1 MPQALGVLTDRHW
14 ETEEVILQ
22 LSQQLPEF
30 PAPHLIQVWD
40 EKSRHRLMLMERR
53 HEQTFWME
61 GYGQFWSSMSS
72 GEKKLRWIEHALAK
86 KPTALYIE
94 YPWAHLDPEKIN
106 RLSEIL
112 ALAHLN
118 TWLICAWPSSA
129 EIPSWITRVIDLRST
144 KNQCDPLLAV
154 QQDFPVEDKPISEKY
169 DTALVSLKQVSVSYG
184 DKPVL
189 DRVNWTILPRQIW
202 ALKGPN
208 GSGKSTLIELITAD
222 NPKGYNQNVTLFGQP
237 KGKGVSV
244 WDIKKKIGYYTP
256 SQLDYFHQQATVEE
270 MIIGGL
276 KDQVGLYELPSSS
289 DRQKAAVWIQWAGL
303 EPQKNKI
310 FLDCSPGIQALIMT
324 VRALVKMP
332 PLLILDEAHAAM
344 DQSTISWWISLLAA
358 VKRKTSMSI
367 VLVSHDLTPA
377 VVDHIITLH
386 PSSTGST
393 STVEHL

>member
-1 MPQALGVLTDRHW
+1 
-14 ETEEVILQ
+14 
-22 LSQQLPEF
+22 
-30 PAPHLIQVWD
+30 
-40 EKSRHRLMLMERR
+40 MERR
-53 HEQTFWME
+53 HEQTFWVE
-61 GYGQFWSSMSS
+61 GYGQSWSSMSS

-129 EIPSWITRVIDLRST
+129 EIPSWITFVIDLRST
-144 KNQCDPLLAV
+144 TSQCAPLLAV
-154 QQDFPVEDKPISEKY
+154 QQDFPVEDKPISENH